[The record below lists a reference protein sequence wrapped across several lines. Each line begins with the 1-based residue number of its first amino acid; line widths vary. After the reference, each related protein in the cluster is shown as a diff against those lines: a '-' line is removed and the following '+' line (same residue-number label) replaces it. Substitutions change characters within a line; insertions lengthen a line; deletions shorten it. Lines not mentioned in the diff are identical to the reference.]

1 MSKILG
7 ILRAK
12 VISGTTIPTAIAS
25 NPSNLNEIEEE
36 IKRLEQEQEEYDRQ
50 VINDYQERLD
60 EEEREAKRDGI
71 YDGDLKKNIEARKKA
86 LDEYNA
92 IASNSTSDFYF
103 KLKEVEEEIQKL
115 KPNYEESDIQAIDYQ
130 TRLHELDELELEAKR
145 DGIYDEDLK
154 EHIEQARK
162 KVIDYNVIISNS
174 SNLRKKKIEEE
185 IKKIKQEQ
193 KENERQAMINYQAS
207 LHELDELELNAKRYG
222 LYNGDLKEHIEQAR
236 KYVIHGYNKLLLLI
250 AKQNLTSE
258 IGIDALEAEDFDNI
272 DTRNNSTVRMSFD
285 DQPET
290 NRIPVKCSSALE

>member
-50 VINDYQERLD
+50 AINDYQERLD
-60 EEEREAKRDGI
+60 EEEREAKRDG

-86 LDEYNA
+86 LVDYYA
-92 IASNSTSDFYF
+92 IAPNSSSDFYL
-103 KLKEVEEEIQKL
+103 KLKEIEEEVQKL
-115 KPNYEESDIQAIDYQ
+115 KPNHEEGDIQANDYQ
-130 TRLHELDELELEAKR
+130 ARLHKLDELELEAKR
-145 DGIYDEDLK
+145 DGIYDGDLK
-154 EHIEQARK
+154 ELIKQARK
-162 KVIDYNVIISNS
+162 KVIDCNVITPNPF
-174 SNLRKKKIEEE
+174 NLRMKEIEEE

-207 LHELDELELNAKRYG
+207 LHELDELELEAKKDG
-222 LYNGDLKEHIEQAR
+222 LYDGDLKEKNEQAR

-258 IGIDALEAEDFDNI
+258 IGIDALEIEDFDNI
-272 DTRNNSTVRMSFD
+272 DTRKNSAVRMSFD
-285 DQPET
+285 DQPGT
-290 NRIPVKCSSALE
+290 SRTPTKCSSALK